1 MGTNYYIIEK
11 SKNKLDKEIR
21 ELISVIDKEA
31 LIDNIENLI
40 KNSYKDVIDY
50 LINNKLEHQLSNFNM
65 TLEETIS
72 NIRSNINYNMDY
84 NLDVQEQYAKHIG
97 KSSWGWLFSFQEQD
111 EWHTYKEFKEFITS
125 KEFESNYDI
134 IDEYNRIVTV
144 DEMLDLIDTKQSDE
158 HNLSNPDNFKYNEN
172 RDGYRFSKGDFS

>member
-11 SKNKLDKEIR
+11 SKNKLDKELR

-84 NLDVQEQYAKHIG
+84 NIDVQEQYAKHIG
-97 KSSWGWLFSFQEQD
+97 KSSWGWLFGFQEQD

-134 IDEYNRIVTV
+134 IDEYNRIITV

-158 HNLSNPDNFKYNEN
+158 HNLSNSDNFKYSEN